1 MEKQKKSVG
10 TTILVVLLLIATVAS
25 LIFATYVWAKYSSTQ
40 DASASATVAKWNV
53 TASNTDLAFAKEFKH
68 VITPN
73 KLAPGTNGSFSAKL
87 DVTGTEVDVAYTVTI
102 ENIENQPT
110 NLVLKD
116 SKGNKLTKGSTI
128 TGTITTGSTTKTAE
142 EVITWE
148 WPYETGT
155 SEEDKKANDVKDTT
169 DGTNAKTMTI
179 TYKIDAVQVQPE

>member
-25 LIFATYVWAKYSSTQ
+25 LIFATYVWAKYSSSQ

-53 TASNTDLAFAKEFKH
+53 TASNTDLTFAKEFTH
-68 VITPN
+68 VVTPN

-87 DVTGTEVDVAYTVTI
+87 DVTGTEVDVKYTVTI
-102 ENIENQPT
+102 VSIENKPE

-116 SKGNKLTKGSTI
+116 SKGKALTVGSTI
-128 TGTITTGSTTKTAE
+128 EGTIATSDETKTAE
-142 EVITWE
+142 EVVTWE

-155 SEEDKKANDVKDTT
+155 SEEDKKANDEKDTT
-169 DGTNAKTMTI
+169 DGKNAKTMTI
-179 TYKIDAVQVQPE
+179 TYRIDAVQVQPE

>member
-25 LIFATYVWAKYSSTQ
+25 LVFATYIWAKYSSTKE
-40 DASASATVAKWNV
+40 ATASATVAKWNV
-53 TASNTDLAFAKEFKH
+53 TATNTDLAFAKEFTH
-68 VITPN
+68 VVTPN

-102 ENIENQPT
+102 VSIENKPK

-116 SKGNKLTKGSTI
+116 SKGNALTVGSTI
-128 TGTITTGSTTKTAE
+128 EGKITTGTTTKTAE

-155 SEEDKKANDVKDTT
+155 SEEDKKANDAKDTT
-169 DGTNAKTMTI
+169 DGNNAKTMTI
-179 TYKIDAVQVQPE
+179 KYRIDAVQVQPE